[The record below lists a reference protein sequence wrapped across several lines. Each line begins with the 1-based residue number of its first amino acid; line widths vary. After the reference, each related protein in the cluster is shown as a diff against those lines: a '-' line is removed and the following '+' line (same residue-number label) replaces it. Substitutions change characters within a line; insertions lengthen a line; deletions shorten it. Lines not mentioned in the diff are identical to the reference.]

1 MDLVE
6 MSSVDLVEILMSIFI
21 LLMKNCIVMITEPE
35 LVLVWWFGNWVVWTG
50 RPWPWHRSLVML
62 RSLRSQDVATLL

>member
-1 MDLVE
+1 

-35 LVLVWWFGNWVVWTG
+35 LVLVWWFGNWGV
-50 RPWPWHRSLVML
+50 
-62 RSLRSQDVATLL
+62 